1 MKLNFNNRPSRKGV
15 RKMAHNSSL
24 TKQRIVESAISLF
37 NTKGFSGTSVR
48 EIAKKAKVNSA
59 HISYYFKGKNGLL
72 EYLVSEFYEGYL
84 LVLGSIYK
92 QLSSES
98 AKTCLEQMIWDIL
111 KYQQDNRQLSRFVYR
126 ELTMDTVLIR
136 EVMTTY
142 LAKEKYFF
150 SSILEKGIQDGEF
163 HRISIPRMIIQLKS
177 LLNMPFLQSQYLHEV
192 LHVNLYE
199 DYFIKQCYHDIV
211 SWLEKSLFK
220 PNVEKVAL

>member
-1 MKLNFNNRPSRKGV
+1 MANNS
-15 RKMAHNSSL
+15 NL
-24 TKQRIVESAISLF
+24 TKQRIVDAAISLF
-37 NTKGFSGTSVR
+37 NTKGFAGTSVR

-84 LVLGSIYK
+84 AIINSIYN
-92 QLSSES
+92 QLSSEK
-98 AKTCLEQMIWDIL
+98 AKTCLEHMIWDIL
-111 KYQQDNRQLSRFVYR
+111 KYQHKNRQLSRFVYR

-163 HRISIPRMIIQLKS
+163 RRISIPRMIMQLKS
-177 LLNMPFLQSQYLHEV
+177 LLNMPFLQSQYMLEV

-199 DYFIKQCYHDIV
+199 DYFIKQYYHDII
-211 SWLEKSLFK
+211 SSLEQSLFTS
-220 PNVEKVAL
+220 NVEKVAL

>member
-1 MKLNFNNRPSRKGV
+1 VANNS
-15 RKMAHNSSL
+15 NL
-24 TKQRIVESAISLF
+24 TKQRIVDAAISLF
-37 NTKGFSGTSVR
+37 NTKGFAGTSVR

-84 LVLGSIYK
+84 AIINSIYN
-92 QLSSES
+92 QLSSEK
-98 AKTCLEQMIWDIL
+98 AKTCLEHMIWDIL
-111 KYQQDNRQLSRFVYR
+111 KYQHKNRQLSRFVYR

-163 HRISIPRMIIQLKS
+163 RRISIPRMIMQLKS
-177 LLNMPFLQSQYLHEV
+177 LLNMPFLQSQYMLEV

-199 DYFIKQCYHDIV
+199 DYFIKQYYHDII
-211 SWLEKSLFK
+211 SSLEQSLFTS
-220 PNVEKVAL
+220 NVEKVAL